1 EGQAKVRCLQACG
14 WGFWLV
20 GQLLGQVAIL
30 LAPASLTA
38 CVTFSGSLLSNAVL
52 APVLLREQLTRMHGL
67 SILLLGLGGFV
78 VTSFSSHADQEYS
91 WLQLRNFVKRPAF
104 LCCAMTMIAVTTFLV
119 GRALWN
125 RFLDLLSFTYLFAV
139 TGAVDL
145 LVTKFTLQLL
155 RLLVVVK
162 TEQEEPAKKVVS
174 TCIVMT
180 LALHFGVFCFQV
192 AAAYY
197 RKALQSL
204 PLFLGS
210 GALMQVVVCG
220 TFFDEFSSLEK
231 HQKVFF
237 SVGLALVM
245 LGMVVTSM
253 AGEEP
258 QAHLAAGSKGDRFES
273 LLERGHGSISSADL
287 LLLGDIQKSALCW
300 VRYEGLAFA
309 AGSPR
314 ERKTRRSRLFASGL
328 GCCVVFRFACFRLLR
343 FLSLLCFS
351 SLCLLS
357 CLPLLFLLCRRCPC
371 EALTCTYVP

>member
-1 EGQAKVRCLQACG
+1 
-14 WGFWLV
+14 
-20 GQLLGQVAIL
+20 
-30 LAPASLTA
+30 
-38 CVTFSGSLLSNAVL
+38 
-52 APVLLREQLTRMHGL
+52 
-67 SILLLGLGGFV
+67 
-78 VTSFSSHADQEYS
+78 
-91 WLQLRNFVKRPAF
+91 
-104 LCCAMTMIAVTTFLV
+104 
-119 GRALWN
+119 
-125 RFLDLLSFTYLFAV
+125 
-139 TGAVDL
+139 
-145 LVTKFTLQLL
+145 
-155 RLLVVVK
+155 
-162 TEQEEPAKKVVS
+162 
-174 TCIVMT
+174 
-180 LALHFGVFCFQV
+180 V

-300 VRYEGLAFA
+300 GRYEGLAFA
-309 AGSPR
+309 APMQRHASEIIAPLNANAADGGLHRAASAPPGICFLDPKLPR
-314 ERKTRRSRLFASGL
+314 RHS
-328 GCCVVFRFACFRLLR
+328 
-343 FLSLLCFS
+343 
-351 SLCLLS
+351 
-357 CLPLLFLLCRRCPC
+357 
-371 EALTCTYVP
+371 

>member
-1 EGQAKVRCLQACG
+1 
-14 WGFWLV
+14 
-20 GQLLGQVAIL
+20 
-30 LAPASLTA
+30 
-38 CVTFSGSLLSNAVL
+38 
-52 APVLLREQLTRMHGL
+52 
-67 SILLLGLGGFV
+67 
-78 VTSFSSHADQEYS
+78 
-91 WLQLRNFVKRPAF
+91 
-104 LCCAMTMIAVTTFLV
+104 
-119 GRALWN
+119 
-125 RFLDLLSFTYLFAV
+125 
-139 TGAVDL
+139 
-145 LVTKFTLQLL
+145 
-155 RLLVVVK
+155 
-162 TEQEEPAKKVVS
+162 
-174 TCIVMT
+174 
-180 LALHFGVFCFQV
+180 V

-300 VRYEGLAFA
+300 GRYEGLAFA
-309 AGSPR
+309 EDAVSA
-314 ERKTRRSRLFASGL
+314 L
-328 GCCVVFRFACFRLLR
+328 ACFSDNGPTDEVLIRSIATNVCEISLENAGFATSRQCCWCHTAVDFTLRTHDASLRADAAARLGNH
-343 FLSLLCFS
+343 CAPQ
-351 SLCLLS
+351 CE
-357 CLPLLFLLCRRCPC
+357 CRGRRPPPC
-371 EALTCTYVP
+371 S

>member
-1 EGQAKVRCLQACG
+1 
-14 WGFWLV
+14 
-20 GQLLGQVAIL
+20 
-30 LAPASLTA
+30 
-38 CVTFSGSLLSNAVL
+38 
-52 APVLLREQLTRMHGL
+52 MHGL

-145 LVTKFTLQLL
+145 LDVTKFTLQLL

-258 QAHLAAGSKGDRFES
+258 QARQPAAKAIDLKACWSAATGPSLRPIFFCLATFRRALCAGFAMKAWRLQLGAPEKGKPGAPDY
-273 LLERGHGSISSADL
+273 LLRAWDEDAV
-287 LLLGDIQKSALCW
+287 SAL
-300 VRYEGLAFA
+300 
-309 AGSPR
+309 
-314 ERKTRRSRLFASGL
+314 
-328 GCCVVFRFACFRLLR
+328 ACFSDNGPTDEVLIRSIATNVCEISLENAGFATSRQCCWCHTAVDFTLRTHDASLRADAAARLGNH
-343 FLSLLCFS
+343 CAPQ
-351 SLCLLS
+351 CE
-357 CLPLLFLLCRRCPC
+357 CRGRRPPPC
-371 EALTCTYVP
+371 S